1 MAENTI
7 YLKNQEKIIKLT
19 EEEDKL
25 KKSIA
30 AEAKKIAEAAK
41 NGKEVSQEEL
51 RISNLN

>member
-7 YLKNQEKIIKLT
+7 YLKNQEKIIKLA

-30 AEAKKIAEAAK
+30 QNAKEIAQAGDKATEK
-41 NGKEVSQEEL
+41 QKETL
-51 RISNLN
+51 RTQSFN